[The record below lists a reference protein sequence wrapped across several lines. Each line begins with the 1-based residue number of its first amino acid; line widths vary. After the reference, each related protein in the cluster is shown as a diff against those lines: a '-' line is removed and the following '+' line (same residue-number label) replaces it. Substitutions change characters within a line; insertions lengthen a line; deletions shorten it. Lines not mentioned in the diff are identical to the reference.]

1 MKTCKYSASCYYG
14 NAFHKN
20 QCAYKKNMEEYDLC
34 PRLLINWEN
43 IIDEIFPV
51 TTKKEMN
58 NNA

>member
-1 MKTCKYSASCYYG
+1 MEMLFIKI
-14 NAFHKN
+14 NALI
-20 QCAYKKNMEEYDLC
+20 KKNMEEYDLC

-51 TTKKEMN
+51 TTKEEMN